1 MAYVTRIEYVVTE
14 DTGGSST
21 KITYDPNSPQDN
33 VIDEETMSAIIK
45 LVDGMDVQDLIE
57 ELI

>member
-1 MAYVTRIEYVVTE
+1 MPRVTRLEYVLN
-14 DTGGSST
+14 GSRIFYT
-21 KITYDPNSPQDN
+21 PNEPQE
-33 VIDEETMSAIIK
+33 VDEETMSAIIK